1 MITTRFF
8 GSFSRLGA
16 ATVGEA
22 AADMNDTFFRGCL
35 ALNRPRRWG
44 GVGQR
49 AGDWR
54 TCMVATAVVTSEE
67 RGEEEKAVVNEGCCA
82 PMVVPTNMFE

>member
-67 RGEEEKAVVNEGCCA
+67 RGEEESEDERGALRCGGEKWT
-82 PMVVPTNMFE
+82 MSR